1 MISSGRLNLDAGLKM
16 TVAAQDKIAEVNR
29 TLDAISKAG
38 NSAELI
44 QASVRLREAKFWLE
58 QHQGMIEPVLAHTG
72 GLSDG

>member
-29 TLDAISKAG
+29 NLDAISKAG

-44 QASVRLREAKFWLE
+44 QASVRLREARFWLE
-58 QHQGMIEPVLAHTG
+58 QHQSMIEPVLAQTG

>member
-1 MISSGRLNLDAGLKM
+1 MISSGRINLDAGLKM

-44 QASVRLREAKFWLE
+44 QASVRLREARFWLE
-58 QHQGMIEPVLAHTG
+58 QHQSMIEPVLAQTG

>member
-1 MISSGRLNLDAGLKM
+1 MISSGRINLDAGLKM

-58 QHQGMIEPVLAHTG
+58 QHQSMIEPVLAQTG